1 MIFFLQNY
9 GEASAMLQAAEF
21 VLVNQDRH
29 KPPLSEAYTR
39 SKREK
44 QAPMYWKGGTRPPT
58 GR

>member
-1 MIFFLQNY
+1 
-9 GEASAMLQAAEF
+9 MLQAAEF

-58 GR
+58 GW